1 MGLGDNLEPAADRTL
16 SWPLAAPGA
25 FYEHAGVPESTPPHP
40 CLCCPRPPN
49 HYSWKGSPWAAE
61 QFGKQGIRGRPES

>member
-25 FYEHAGVPESTPPHP
+25 FTEATQGPRVPPPHP
-40 CLCCPRPPN
+40 CLCCPRRPTITLGRKSLGCRAVWEAG
-49 HYSWKGSPWAAE
+49 HQGQAE
-61 QFGKQGIRGRPES
+61 S